1 MWCRRGIR
9 REATE
14 GSGWGDGRMRV
25 SRRGRGGRGRSRAR
39 SNGKMPYLCVC
50 GLHGGA
56 GGATTEVGGE
66 NCAAG
71 GAAGRAQGGWSA
83 ERCKA
88 RLGRA
93 GMIKGAFGR
102 RWAVDVRMQR
112 EQARTVRS
120 SKR

>member
-39 SNGKMPYLCVC
+39 SNGKKPYPMRVRLARRCWRR
-50 GLHGGA
+50 HSP
-56 GGATTEVGGE
+56 
-66 NCAAG
+66 
-71 GAAGRAQGGWSA
+71 GRWRKLRARRHSRRARGRRSA
-83 ERCKA
+83 ERYKA
-88 RLGRA
+88 RRGRA
-93 GMIKGAFGR
+93 GVIKGAFER
-102 RWAVDVRMQR
+102 HSAVDVRMQR

-120 SKR
+120 FK